1 MAMSPILLL
10 IREEREKRGWS
21 QRELARRA
29 KVRQATISQ
38 LERGVRRLD
47 LEVLERIARALGV
60 SANRLLRDAS
70 RPSRR
75 VAH

>member
-1 MAMSPILLL
+1 LAMSPILLL

>member
-1 MAMSPILLL
+1 LAMSPILLL
-10 IREEREKRGWS
+10 IREARQKRGWS

-29 KVRQATISQ
+29 GVRQATVSQ

-47 LEVLERIARALGV
+47 LDVLERVARALGV
-60 SANRLLRDAS
+60 PANRLLRATS